1 MSKRWMGSIA
11 LSLGLFAL
19 MCLSNLLAVRG
30 APPAG
35 AAGEAVAATPRQA
48 VDCNDPNAVAR
59 AVYDK
64 LKSDSNLK
72 PQVERGQINVSFD
85 PQKKKITLIGWAV
98 GASGKRQDKSAV
110 NAAKRL
116 ARLATSCE
124 RSVDTRRLGTIKPL
138 QCNPGETPCGAQG
151 FCVPTGTCTIPPRGQ

>member
-1 MSKRWMGSIA
+1 MGSIA

-30 APPAG
+30 AQPAG
-35 AAGEAVAATPRQA
+35 AGGEAVAATPRQA
-48 VDCNDPNAVAR
+48 VDCKDASAVVK

-85 PQKKKITLIGWAV
+85 PQTKKITLTGWAV
-98 GASGKRQDKSAV
+98 GASGKRQDKSAI

-124 RSVDTRRLGTIKPL
+124 RSVDSKRLTTVKPL
-138 QCNPGETPCGAQG
+138 ECNPGETPCGPQG
-151 FCVPTGTCTIPPRGQ
+151 FCVPTGTCTLPPRSQ